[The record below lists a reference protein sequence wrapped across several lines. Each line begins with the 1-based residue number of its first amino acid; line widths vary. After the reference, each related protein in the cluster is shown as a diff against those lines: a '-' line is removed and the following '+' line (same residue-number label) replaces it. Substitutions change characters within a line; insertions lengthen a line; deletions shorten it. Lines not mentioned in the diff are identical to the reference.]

1 MQKKSRPDIRR
12 GSVLLAIGKRYAAA
26 YPGLFTKSLAKKVRM
41 L

>member
-26 YPGLFTKSLAKKVRM
+26 YASTLAAAGSSK
-41 L
+41 